1 MRLLERS
8 LASPPAPPSSVL
20 GSAAWDGLASPT
32 TDARVQ
38 AAQNVVTRKL
48 FNELTWLPS
57 AADDGVV
64 LIVGDSYCDHID
76 MGFACWPEL
85 VARDALGCSMLN
97 VARGGSEAR
106 HARAQLERAHAF
118 LAARQPAPPI
128 RLLVVHTGGNDV
140 VHSLPFAFPLLVV
153 DLVRLALIR
162 AGVLARLER
171 PPSSFSFVGLTS
183 RRIAR
188 DTRALLEDA
197 RARGHRRILLSTM
210 PISAAIPLA
219 RALVRIF
226 ALLCGAAFISATLAD
241 FERLLKAEVAAEVAA
256 FTTAHADAVELV
268 EFDEAHHLNA
278 LAAAAGADSF
288 GLLAVPSLVLQ
299 RWRYHAHPRRE
310 ALLEL
315 GAVASDAHA
324 AGAASAAAAEDDA
337 TGARFW
343 HDAHHPAHGAHR
355 KLAAL
360 AAAAL
365 GVR

>member
-1 MRLLERS
+1 MCIR
-8 LASPPAPPSSVL
+8 
-20 GSAAWDGLASPT
+20 
-32 TDARVQ
+32 
-38 AAQNVVTRKL
+38 
-48 FNELTWLPS
+48 
-57 AADDGVV
+57 
-64 LIVGDSYCDHID
+64 DS
-76 MGFACWPEL
+76 
-85 VARDALGCSMLN
+85 
-97 VARGGSEAR
+97 
-106 HARAQLERAHAF
+106 
-118 LAARQPAPPI
+118 
-128 RLLVVHTGGNDV
+128 
-140 VHSLPFAFPLLVV
+140 SLPFAFPLLVV

-256 FTTAHADAVELV
+256 FTAAHADAVELV
-268 EFDEAHHLNA
+268 EFDEAHHLHA

-299 RWRYHAHPRRE
+299 RWRYHARPRRE

-315 GAVASDAHA
+315 GAVASDAPA

>member
-1 MRLLERS
+1 
-8 LASPPAPPSSVL
+8 
-20 GSAAWDGLASPT
+20 
-32 TDARVQ
+32 
-38 AAQNVVTRKL
+38 
-48 FNELTWLPS
+48 
-57 AADDGVV
+57 
-64 LIVGDSYCDHID
+64 
-76 MGFACWPEL
+76 
-85 VARDALGCSMLN
+85 
-97 VARGGSEAR
+97 
-106 HARAQLERAHAF
+106 
-118 LAARQPAPPI
+118 
-128 RLLVVHTGGNDV
+128 
-140 VHSLPFAFPLLVV
+140 
-153 DLVRLALIR
+153 
-162 AGVLARLER
+162 
-171 PPSSFSFVGLTS
+171 
-183 RRIAR
+183 
-188 DTRALLEDA
+188 
-197 RARGHRRILLSTM
+197 M

-268 EFDEAHHLNA
+268 HFDEAHHLNA
-278 LAAAAGADSF
+278 LAAAAGADSL

-299 RWRYHAHPRRE
+299 RWRYHARPRRE

-315 GAVASDAHA
+315 GAVASDAPTASA
-324 AGAASAAAAEDDA
+324 ASGSAAAAEDDA

>member
-1 MRLLERS
+1 MR
-8 LASPPAPPSSVL
+8 VL
-20 GSAAWDGLASPT
+20 GSAAWDGLSNP
-32 TDARVQ
+32 DALVQ
-38 AAQNVVTRKL
+38 SAQNIVTRKL
-48 FNELTWLPS
+48 FNELTWLPAES
-57 AADDGVV
+57 DGGGVV
-64 LIVGDSYCDHID
+64 VVVGDSYCDHVD
-76 MGFACWPEL
+76 MGFVCWPEL

-210 PISAAIPLA
+210 PISAANSVVAGQNEDQRLTFLLLLQSNLIQRIIP
-219 RALVRIF
+219 
-226 ALLCGAAFISATLAD
+226 
-241 FERLLKAEVAAEVAA
+241 
-256 FTTAHADAVELV
+256 
-268 EFDEAHHLNA
+268 
-278 LAAAAGADSF
+278 
-288 GLLAVPSLVLQ
+288 
-299 RWRYHAHPRRE
+299 
-310 ALLEL
+310 
-315 GAVASDAHA
+315 
-324 AGAASAAAAEDDA
+324 
-337 TGARFW
+337 
-343 HDAHHPAHGAHR
+343 
-355 KLAAL
+355 
-360 AAAAL
+360 
-365 GVR
+365 